1 MTLNP
6 SFGLSRWTR
15 FHRAC
20 LILSVGSFLK
30 VGSGGDA
37 EAKADELGCFLRE
50 GGPGTSSHISVP
62 HVQEK
67 KLRTFSLL
75 LFGLGEFL
83 LVLFFDFFFFP
94 PRLLRGEKRGVLLG
108 WAGGQAAAG
117 AASTLESSPH
127 PDSQSGPGRTP
138 THPRAG
144 AAAAGAEQT
153 ERRPSPPPPP
163 PPAPLRGEGR
173 GGERGGT
180 CEPSP
185 NCRVHPF
192 LPGSGGGPQGAP
204 LLDSSSLFNIQVG
217 MPPLKAVRGGHLK
230 FQV

>member
-1 MTLNP
+1 M
-6 SFGLSRWTR
+6 
-15 FHRAC
+15 
-20 LILSVGSFLK
+20 K

-37 EAKADELGCFLRE
+37 EAKADELGSLLSE
-50 GGPGTSSHISVP
+50 GGPGTSSHISAS

-83 LVLFFDFFFFP
+83 LVLLFFDFFFFFL

-117 AASTLESSPH
+117 AASTLESSLH
-127 PDSQSGPGRTP
+127 PDSQSGPAPTP

-153 ERRPSPPPPP
+153 ERRPSPPPPR
-163 PPAPLRGEGR
+163 APSAAAR
-173 GGERGGT
+173 GGQKRG
-180 CEPSP
+180 
-185 NCRVHPF
+185 
-192 LPGSGGGPQGAP
+192 
-204 LLDSSSLFNIQVG
+204 
-217 MPPLKAVRGGHLK
+217 KRGNL
-230 FQV
+230 